1 MRLFLVILVLI
12 VVTTGCRKRSIN
24 YDCDCSN
31 AEQLVFHTDFE
42 GTQIIELSSN
52 TDKFSGSDSILYSD
66 WESFENQENIG
77 DIWIN
82 YEDGEDSQR
91 IANIECDS
99 DDTSNSV
106 LRFTIF
112 EPHIKEGDHM
122 KGRVNTVMSGN
133 KCFKE
138 IFQTISVKLHN
149 DMVCLETWDETFDW
163 LTLFEFWN
171 NSALHNES
179 KRFRVSVGLVKS
191 EAVSGGKLYF
201 HVSATEW
208 KTTHWNCVWK
218 ETNETI
224 PVVFGEWQQI
234 ELYLKE
240 GNENEGR
247 FYMALISETGDRQV
261 VFDITGFTHH
271 PKEKYPDGFTDFNPQ
286 KLYTGEDLINYMNE
300 NGKSLSVFWDDW
312 TLYTNKRPANE

>member
-1 MRLFLVILVLI
+1 MKPLLLIIILFI
-12 VVTTGCRKRSIN
+12 VVAGCRKRSIN
-24 YDCDCSN
+24 YDCDCSS
-31 AEQLVFHTDFE
+31 AEELIFQTDFE
-42 GTQIIELSSN
+42 GTQIIERSSN
-52 TDKFSGSDSILYSD
+52 IDEFSSNDATTLGN
-66 WESFENQENIG
+66 WENFKNHENVG

-82 YEDGEDSQR
+82 YEDGDDSQR
-91 IANIECDS
+91 IASIEPDS
-99 DDTSNSV
+99 EDTSNSV
-106 LRFTIF
+106 LCFTII

-149 DMVCLETWDETFDW
+149 DMASIETWDETFDW

-179 KRFRVSVGLVKS
+179 KRFRISVGLVKS
-191 EAVSGGKLYF
+191 EAISGGKLYF

-208 KTTHWNCVWK
+208 KTTHWECIWK
-218 ETNETI
+218 ETNENI

-240 GNENEGR
+240 GDENEGR
-247 FYMALISETGDRQV
+247 FYMALVSDTDERQV
-261 VFDITGFTHH
+261 IFDITGYTQH
-271 PKEKYPDGFTDFNPQ
+271 PKDK
-286 KLYTGEDLINYMNE
+286 
-300 NGKSLSVFWDDW
+300 
-312 TLYTNKRPANE
+312 

>member
-1 MRLFLVILVLI
+1 MKPLLLIILLFII
-12 VVTTGCRKRSIN
+12 ITGCRKRSIN
-24 YDCDCSN
+24 YGCDCSN
-31 AEQLVFHTDFE
+31 AEQLIFQTGFE
-42 GTQIIELSSN
+42 GTQILERSSN

-66 WESFENQENIG
+66 WESFENNEIIG

-82 YEDGEDSQR
+82 YEDGDYSQR
-91 IANIECDS
+91 IANIEPDS
-99 DDTSNSV
+99 EDTTNNV
-106 LRFTIF
+106 LRFTIV

-122 KGRVNTVMSGN
+122 KGRVNTIMSGN

-138 IFQTISVKLHN
+138 IFQTISLKLH
-149 DMVCLETWDETFDW
+149 DDLACLETWDETFDW

-218 ETNETI
+218 ETNENI

-240 GNENEGR
+240 GNADEGR
-247 FYMALISETGDRQV
+247 FYMALISETNERQI

-300 NGKSLSVFWDDW
+300 NGKTLSVFWDNW
-312 TLYTNKRPANE
+312 ALYINKRPIQD